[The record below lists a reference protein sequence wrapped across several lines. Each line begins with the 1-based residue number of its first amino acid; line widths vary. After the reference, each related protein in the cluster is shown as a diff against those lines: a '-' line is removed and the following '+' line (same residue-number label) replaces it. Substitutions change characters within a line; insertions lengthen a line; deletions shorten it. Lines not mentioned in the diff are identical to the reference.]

1 MPRRTSRVRASR
13 RSTFRALGHPADTIA
28 ELAKER
34 DADLIVVGTHEPNAI
49 ARLFGQSVSETVAH
63 KVHCD
68 VLIVH

>member
-1 MPRRTSRVRASR
+1 MPRPISRVRAHGGL
-13 RSTFRALGHPADTIA
+13 RSGLGHPADTIA

-49 ARLFGQSVSETVAH
+49 ARLFGQSVSESVAH